1 MDLIETWSDG
11 NEHLLASGLTVCE
24 VNEVL
29 DWWRYTKP
37 IGPSVKILVREHSE
51 SAVRVTTTGTDVET
65 ILPLPDLTHSETLTD
80 QDGPKIGET
89 V

>member
-11 NEHLLASGLTVCE
+11 NERLLASGLTVGE

-37 IGPSVKILVREHSE
+37 FGPSVKIVAREHSGT
-51 SAVRVTTTGTDVET
+51 AVRVSTTGTDVET
-65 ILPLPDLTHSETLTD
+65 ILPLSDLTQPETLA
-80 QDGPKIGET
+80 G
-89 V
+89 

>member
-11 NEHLLASGLTVCE
+11 NERLLASGLTAGE

-37 IGPSVKILVREHSE
+37 FGLSVKIVAREHSE
-51 SAVRVTTTGTDVET
+51 SAVSVRTTGTDVET
-65 ILPLPDLTHSETLTD
+65 ILPLADLTHSETLA
-80 QDGPKIGET
+80 G
-89 V
+89 

>member
-11 NEHLLASGLTVCE
+11 NEHLLASGLTAGE

-37 IGPSVKILVREHSE
+37 FGLSVKIVAREPSE
-51 SAVRVTTTGTDVET
+51 SAVSVSTTGTDVET
-65 ILPLPDLTHSETLTD
+65 ILPLSDLTRSETLA
-80 QDGPKIGET
+80 G
-89 V
+89 

>member
-1 MDLIETWSDG
+1 MDVIETWSDG
-11 NEHLLASGLTVCE
+11 NEHLLASGLTVGE

-37 IGPSVKILVREHSE
+37 FGPSVKIVVREHSE
-51 SAVRVTTTGTDVET
+51 STVRVCTTGTDVET
-65 ILPLPDLTHSETLTD
+65 ILPLSDLTHSESLTGL
-80 QDGPKIGET
+80 DGSKIGET

>member
-11 NEHLLASGLTVCE
+11 NEHLLASGLTAGE

-37 IGPSVKILVREHSE
+37 FGPGVKIVAREHSE
-51 SAVRVTTTGTDVET
+51 SAVSVSTTGTDVET
-65 ILPLPDLTHSETLTD
+65 ILPSSDLTHSETLA
-80 QDGPKIGET
+80 G
-89 V
+89 

>member
-11 NEHLLASGLTVCE
+11 NEHLLASGLTAGE

-37 IGPSVKILVREHSE
+37 FGPSAKIVVREHSE
-51 SAVRVTTTGTDVET
+51 SAVSISTTGTDGET
-65 ILPLPDLTHSETLTD
+65 ILPLSDLTQSESLA
-80 QDGPKIGET
+80 G
-89 V
+89 